1 VAGRGSSV
9 ESPTA
14 ISENAL
20 VDSNTRQAKR
30 TPVTLK
36 VKFKSETLDQFIERY
51 AVDVSQGGIFIR
63 TKEPQPVGTQMKFE
77 FQLRDGAPLIGGE
90 GTVVWIREL
99 DPTRPAVAPGM
110 GVRFDRLSEG
120 SNVVLERILT
130 QKSRQTST
138 SRVAQNKP
146 PAFNEI
152 PTRVAQ
158 MPMGDDDRDQTT
170 PLPSPMPFHSDADE
184 FPDEAFEEAT
194 KVRSVEELVAQT
206 AMGGSLGAMPS
217 LSDLPLP
224 PPRQGSSPR
233 IGPAFSGRASSP
245 PAAAPAYHP
254 PAASDKRGVAA
265 SPGHAVVGNLASG
278 VIAEP
283 PSRNAENEQSLRTLI
298 EAVPPPP
305 RQPVGDAA
313 GRTLIDAAPPPPSVL
328 AQAALTSLA
337 PSPSGSSAGIAPPPA
352 SARDDSRPRALESIT
367 SAITPSVSVASQ
379 AAAHAGSIPASV
391 SAAAGRGEPPRTRE
405 PSRPPATA
413 APLPNTPMVARPAQS
428 ESKMTMLIV
437 ALVCVL
443 AAAVA
448 LVWLLV
454 IKQSPD
460 APAVT
465 PGSGAGSA
473 AGSAIVKP
481 GGPEAQ
487 PGSGSAATQPGTA
500 SAPGT
505 EAGSGAGTTAPNAL
519 PAGSELAETTIE
531 ADYPGVTVE
540 VQGSDQRGKA
550 PLVAKLSKGKSYTV
564 KVSAPG
570 YVTSELTVIGGNDN
584 KIPVKLDPKP
594 HVITVTST
602 PSSASVYIDGNPIK
616 RMTPASIDLAKAQH
630 GKKLRVMV
638 RKVGF
643 QPFFVTV
650 KPEDFTEEPDR
661 MVFSVNAAMTAAAR
675 VPAGGREPAAGGDG
689 SEGTGGE
696 ATEPKEPAEPKPAEP
711 KPAEPKPDPAAGK
724 PADPAAGSAEPAPDW
739 TK

>member
-1 VAGRGSSV
+1 M
-9 ESPTA
+9 
-14 ISENAL
+14 

-99 DPTRPAVAPGM
+99 DPARPAVAPGM
-110 GVRFDRLSEG
+110 GVRFDRLAEG
-120 SNVVLERILT
+120 SNAVLERILN
-130 QKSRQTST
+130 QKSRLTSP
-138 SRVAQNKP
+138 SRSTQSKP

-206 AMGGSLGAMPS
+206 AMGGSLGAMAS

-245 PAAAPAYHP
+245 AVDSSRPPAPAYQPQHE
-254 PAASDKRGVAA
+254 KRGSAA
-265 SPGHAVVGNLASG
+265 SPGNAVVGNLASG
-278 VIAEP
+278 VIDDP
-283 PSRNAENEQSLRTLI
+283 PARPEDEQSLRTLI

-305 RQPVGDAA
+305 RQVADPGA

-328 AQAALTSLA
+328 AQAALTSLS
-337 PSPSGSSAGIAPPPA
+337 PSPMAGSAGGSASGSSAGMVPPPA
-352 SARDDSRPRALESIT
+352 SAREDSRPRALESIT
-367 SAITPSVSVASQ
+367 SAITPSVSVAS
-379 AAAHAGSIPASV
+379 HAGSIPPPV

-413 APLPNTPMVARPAQS
+413 APLSNTPMVARPAQS

-454 IKQSPD
+454 IKQAPET
-460 APAVT
+460 APAGTT
-465 PGSGAGSA
+465 PGSGSAAVQPVQTQPGTEPAGATGSAGTGSA
-473 AGSAIVKP
+473 AGSA
-481 GGPEAQ
+481 
-487 PGSGSAATQPGTA
+487 
-500 SAPGT
+500 
-505 EAGSGAGTTAPNAL
+505 GTTGAPV
-519 PAGSELAETTIE
+519 PAASELAETTIE
-531 ADYPGVTVE
+531 ADYPGVNVE
-540 VQGSDQRGKA
+540 VQDSDQRGKA
-550 PLVAKLSKGKSYTV
+550 PLVARLTKGKSYTV

-584 KIPVKLDPKP
+584 KIAVKLDTKP
-594 HVITVTST
+594 HVIQVTST
-602 PSSASVYIDGNPIK
+602 PSTASVYVDGNPIK

-675 VPAGGREPAAGGDG
+675 VQPGGADPAGGGDGGGDG
-689 SEGTGGE
+689 SDTTEPTP
-696 ATEPKEPAEPKPAEP
+696 TEPKPTPTEP